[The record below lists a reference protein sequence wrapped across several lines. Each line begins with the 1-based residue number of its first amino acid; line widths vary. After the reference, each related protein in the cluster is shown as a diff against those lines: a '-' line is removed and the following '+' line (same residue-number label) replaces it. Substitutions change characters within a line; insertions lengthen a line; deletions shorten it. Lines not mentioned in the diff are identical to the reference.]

1 MRLRIAKRKEVLMT
15 KKKTDRKGGGAR
27 ERRMISVRGIR
38 RSEPDL
44 RKLSQALIALALAQA
59 EADAECQKREEDL
72 RAGQPGR
79 DDADP
84 HQDVDVA

>member
-15 KKKTDRKGGGAR
+15 KKKTDRKGGGGR
-27 ERRMISVRGIR
+27 ERRISVRGIR

-79 DDADP
+79 DDAGP